1 MSDYC
6 RKIFT
11 KIKLQFTQ
19 IYFKIMDFIEM
30 LKSIDN
36 NISFCEKWSKVN
48 MLKQTEAKNIIRNI
62 FFKISGLKQI
72 TYYIN

>member
-1 MSDYC
+1 
-6 RKIFT
+6 
-11 KIKLQFTQ
+11 
-19 IYFKIMDFIEM
+19 M